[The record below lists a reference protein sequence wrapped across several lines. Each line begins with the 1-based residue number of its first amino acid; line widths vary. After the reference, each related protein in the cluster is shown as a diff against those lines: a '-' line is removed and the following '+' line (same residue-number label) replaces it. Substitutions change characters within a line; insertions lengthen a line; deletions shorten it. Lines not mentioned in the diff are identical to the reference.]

1 MHSTVFDK
9 VTVTSE
15 TKVQLKNNPQIE
27 IQLTLHK
34 LSSLDPLLKMKNK
47 KGGRG
52 VGVPSYP
59 IHIGGGQVA
68 LNLQISCLKL
78 IVKSENTPWLD
89 FHFQVPFVY
98 LNFFESR
105 VTSHAVHIGGVK
117 VTNNVI
123 CKWKCHFGATYMD
136 GMTGEPPFYF

>member
-34 LSSLDPLLKMKNK
+34 LSSLDPLLKIKNK
-47 KGGRG
+47 KGGG
-52 VGVPSYP
+52 VGVTSYP

-78 IVKSENTPWLD
+78 IVKLENTPWLK
-89 FHFQVPFVY
+89 FLQILHRLSFLGP
-98 LNFFESR
+98 
-105 VTSHAVHIGGVK
+105 
-117 VTNNVI
+117 I
-123 CKWKCHFGATYMD
+123 CLS
-136 GMTGEPPFYF
+136 

>member
-1 MHSTVFDK
+1 MG
-9 VTVTSE
+9 VT
-15 TKVQLKNNPQIE
+15 
-27 IQLTLHK
+27 
-34 LSSLDPLLKMKNK
+34 
-47 KGGRG
+47 
-52 VGVPSYP
+52 SYP

-68 LNLQISCLKL
+68 LNLQISSLKL
-78 IVKSENTPWLD
+78 IVKL
-89 FHFQVPFVY
+89 
-98 LNFFESR
+98 ESR